1 MKRRDTLMRLKRFR
15 VDDLKRRMGTLD
27 AMKADG
33 ERKLADLEDSV
44 ARERQRA
51 NDTDIGRLAFPSFLR
66 SIEARRENLRAT
78 LRDVERERAGVQTD
92 LTAAF
97 QDLKALELATEQQA
111 KRVAELETRRAQ
123 SRLDE
128 MAIVRHL
135 RKHAKFFVKITM
147 GPTRLDS
154 FAVSRTGFGA
164 TPKPGSPSRHRLS
177 AGAPASDPR
186 PMPCRA
192 KAGRPVTG
200 RAAGRQR
207 HPAQHRGNAGLVPHT
222 ASARRHRRRVGHRTG
237 NHPAAVH
244 HGRDHLRR
252 RTPLTTRR

>member
-27 AMKADG
+27 AMKADA
-33 ERKLADLEDSV
+33 EKKLADLEDSV

-92 LTAAF
+92 LNSAF

-111 KRVAELETRRAQ
+111 KRVAEVEARRSQ

-135 RKHAKFFVKITM
+135 RKHA
-147 GPTRLDS
+147 L
-154 FAVSRTGFGA
+154 
-164 TPKPGSPSRHRLS
+164 
-177 AGAPASDPR
+177 
-186 PMPCRA
+186 
-192 KAGRPVTG
+192 
-200 RAAGRQR
+200 RQ
-207 HPAQHRGNAGLVPHT
+207 A
-222 ASARRHRRRVGHRTG
+222 
-237 NHPAAVH
+237 
-244 HGRDHLRR
+244 
-252 RTPLTTRR
+252 